1 MTLNQPL
8 EAAGF
13 EQHSTLLAMQARSD
27 DDDDDDDVTVAETA
41 ALIGC
46 CSATSCNDIHHE
58 Y

>member
-1 MTLNQPL
+1 VTLNQPL

-27 DDDDDDDVTVAETA
+27 DGDDDVTVAETA